1 MPEMTVRARMS
12 RSEARRLLA
21 SVPAI
26 CAGRV
31 PDPTGVV
38 RSLHLLLGQV
48 ALAHVKKAFV
58 TKAAGGTDEA
68 GDRWEPLGQDT
79 IDGRRVGRGVGVP
92 QILRDTG
99 VLLNSLSPGGPGNLI
114 DAIPGG
120 VSIGTS
126 VPYARYHH
134 EGTKTIPARRLWP
147 EPYRWPDSWWIS
159 IADEARDGVARLCA
173 RLLGGP

>member
-1 MPEMTVRARMS
+1 MSDMTVHARMS

-26 CAGRV
+26 CAGRL

-38 RSLHLLLGQV
+38 RSLYMLIGQV
-48 ALAHVKKAFV
+48 ALGHIKKAFV
-58 TKAAGGTDEA
+58 EKSAGGADEL
-68 GDRWEPLGQDT
+68 GDRWEPLSQNT
-79 IDGRRVGRGVGVP
+79 IDGRRVGRGVGTV

-120 VSIGTS
+120 VSIGTN
-126 VPYARYHH
+126 VPYAIYQHF
-134 EGTKTIPARRLWP
+134 GTKTIPARRLWP
-147 EPYRWPDSWWIS
+147 EPYRWPDAWWS
-159 IADEARDGVARLCA
+159 DIADEARDGVARLCSK
-173 RLLGGP
+173 LLGG